1 MVSLRGKKVI
11 ERKGEKPFLSK
22 WTGGK
27 ILGGVSYMLEFVLNF
42 LFPPA
47 CVVCGKIDKNWLCPK
62 CKTRVERLEKSCEVE
77 IQNKK
82 YEKLLYIFKYESL
95 IRKLVLG
102 YKFSNKAYINN
113 FFANIIVNNKKTFN
127 LLQKYDMIIPVPMHK
142 KKMQKRG
149 YNQTELISEKIA
161 LKLGV
166 ENRPDILEKVVNTT
180 TQSKLGGKA
189 RQTNIQHAFF
199 IKNDIDVENKKIIL
213 LDDIYTTGATSEEC
227 SRVLKDAGA
236 KEILILVLAKD

>member
-1 MVSLRGKKVI
+1 
-11 ERKGEKPFLSK
+11 
-22 WTGGK
+22 
-27 ILGGVSYMLEFVLNF
+27 MLEFVLDF

-47 CVVCGKIDKNWLCPK
+47 CIVCGKIDKNWLCPK
-62 CKTRVERLEKSCEVE
+62 CQVRVERLEKSFQLD

-95 IRKLVLG
+95 IRKLILG

-113 FFANIIVNNKKTFN
+113 FFANMIVRNEKNYN
-127 LLQKYDMIIPVPMHK
+127 LLKQYDMIIPVPMHK

-161 LKLGV
+161 QKLEI
-166 ENRPDILEKVVNTT
+166 ENRPDILQKVINTT

-199 IKNDIDVENKKIIL
+199 IKNDIDVEDKKVIL

-236 KEILILVLAKD
+236 TEVLILVLAKD

>member
-11 ERKGEKPFLSK
+11 ERKGEESFLSK
-22 WTGGK
+22 YVGGK

-47 CVVCGKIDKNWLCPK
+47 CVVCGKIDKNWLCSK
-62 CKTRVERLEKSCEVE
+62 CKKRVERLEKSCEVE

-113 FFANIIVNNKKTFN
+113 FFANMIVKNEKNYN
-127 LLQKYDMIIPVPMHK
+127 LLKQYDMIIPVPMHK
-142 KKMQKRG
+142 KKMLKRG
-149 YNQTELISEKIA
+149 YNQTELISEKVAKELIIQ
-161 LKLGV
+161 
-166 ENRPDILEKVVNTT
+166 NRPDILQKVVNTT

-199 IKNDIDVENKKIIL
+199 IKNDIDVEDKKIIL
-213 LDDIYTTGATSEEC
+213 FDDIYTTGATSEEC
-227 SRVLKDAGA
+227 SRILKNAGA
-236 KEILILVLAKD
+236 KEILILVMAKD

>member
-1 MVSLRGKKVI
+1 
-11 ERKGEKPFLSK
+11 
-22 WTGGK
+22 
-27 ILGGVSYMLEFVLNF
+27 MLEFVLDF

-47 CVVCGKIDKNWLCPK
+47 CCVCGKVDKNWLCPNCEK
-62 CKTRVERLEKSCEVE
+62 RVERLEKSCLIDIED
-77 IQNKK
+77 KK

-95 IRKLVLG
+95 IRKLILG
-102 YKFSNKAYINN
+102 YKFSNKAYLNI
-113 FFANIIVNNKKTFN
+113 FFANMIVKNDKNYK
-127 LLQKYDMIIPVPMHK
+127 LLKQYDMIIPVPMHK

-161 LKLGV
+161 KSL
-166 ENRPDILEKVVNTT
+166 EIPNRPDILQKIVNTT

-199 IKNDIDVENKKIIL
+199 IQKDIEVEDKKIIL

-227 SRVLKDAGA
+227 SRVLKNARR
-236 KEILILVLAKD
+236 

>member
-1 MVSLRGKKVI
+1 
-11 ERKGEKPFLSK
+11 
-22 WTGGK
+22 
-27 ILGGVSYMLEFVLNF
+27 MLEFVLDF

-47 CVVCGKIDKNWLCPK
+47 CVVCGKIDKNWLCSK
-62 CKTRVERLEKSCEVE
+62 CQARVERLEKSCEVQIE
-77 IQNKK
+77 NKK

-113 FFANIIVNNKKTFN
+113 FFANMIVKNEKNCK
-127 LLQKYDMIIPVPMHK
+127 LLKQYDMIIPVPMHK

-149 YNQTELISEKIA
+149 YNQTELISEKVAIQ
-161 LKLGV
+161 LGI
-166 ENRPDILEKVVNTT
+166 ENKPNILEKVVNTT

-199 IKNDIDVENKKIIL
+199 IKNDVEVEDKKIIL

-227 SRVLKDAGA
+227 SRILKDAGA
-236 KEILILVLAKD
+236 KDVLVLVLAKD